1 MLEEKIEKINLYD
14 ITKNYEVKNTDAFT
28 QYLKQVWKD
37 LKDRSGDETIK
48 GIDKVTF
55 QKYYDV
61 PGLISERLF
70 SVFDSENKGYLSL
83 KDFTDNMINLFSSD
97 LDKLL
102 HLILCIYDFDKD
114 GKISKEDVRVVLSYV
129 PVYKKGNNKDN
140 NKLQFDTD
148 NYNDRLKLQKELHEK
163 LDIIFEGKDNMD
175 LNEFTNVIK
184 NKNSDIFLF
193 ILVFLYEHRP
203 FSSET
208 IKNLENIKKSPKFGP
223 KKIDNFIASPNLD
236 SNLIVS
242 QTLQKSPALKKK
254 ASLGENKNN
263 LYKNM
268 KYLGLVSGRNIE
280 INKESNNDN
289 IINKKENT
297 MTFSFKIPDV
307 SSEKNENIKN
317 FEENKES
324 NDNNNIIEKIES
336 IDLEEEE
343 QKKPTRKQLK
353 YFSEKN
359 KITEDKKKYDDNE
372 EEEIMNFSFARP
384 FEGRDIQKKR
394 EKLKLKQNEKQKEK
408 DKVDGNN
415 TDDENDDEDNNEI
428 VEEDK
433 INEKEEITEGYLYKI
448 QENKMKKIYFRLI
461 CKDLYFYKS
470 KDDKKHK
477 GMHNLSGVYIK
488 DEGTVD
494 INGKKLYC
502 FNIIFPSKE
511 RKYYLQDESEYLKWV
526 ESIRKVVHYSNINDL
541 YEIKGN
547 IGKGKFGQV
556 RLGIHKE
563 SGKQVA
569 IKIINKNY
577 VEGMDYEQIKSE
589 IDILKIAKHPNII
602 KLYDVF
608 ENEKYIYIIME
619 YCPGGDLFSYIEK
632 RNFKL
637 KEERAAEIIHKLS
650 TAVYFLHQYGIVHR
664 DLKPENIL
672 MMDQTD
678 NADIRLIDFGLGK
691 MLGPGEKC
699 DDPFGTFSYVAPE
712 VLQEKPY
719 DFKVDLFAIGIITY
733 LLVAGFL
740 PFDDEKSE
748 AEIARQTVYKP
759 TPYPKKI
766 WNKISNEAKMFVDN
780 LLSKDPD
787 KRMNLQEVLQ
797 HKWLSKFSINNSNK
811 INNNV
816 NDVFERRRKSR
827 DLSGGDKFMAF
838 SSTEKDNNIE
848 NIKDNNI

>member
-1 MLEEKIEKINLYD
+1 M
-14 ITKNYEVKNTDAFT
+14 
-28 QYLKQVWKD
+28 
-37 LKDRSGDETIK
+37 
-48 GIDKVTF
+48 
-55 QKYYDV
+55 
-61 PGLISERLF
+61 
-70 SVFDSENKGYLSL
+70 
-83 KDFTDNMINLFSSD
+83 
-97 LDKLL
+97 
-102 HLILCIYDFDKD
+102 
-114 GKISKEDVRVVLSYV
+114 
-129 PVYKKGNNKDN
+129 
-140 NKLQFDTD
+140 
-148 NYNDRLKLQKELHEK
+148 
-163 LDIIFEGKDNMD
+163 
-175 LNEFTNVIK
+175 K
-184 NKNSDIFLF
+184 NKNN
-193 ILVFLYEHRP
+193 V
-203 FSSET
+203 
-208 IKNLENIKKSPKFGP
+208 
-223 KKIDNFIASPNLD
+223 
-236 SNLIVS
+236 
-242 QTLQKSPALKKK
+242 
-254 ASLGENKNN
+254 
-263 LYKNM
+263 YKNM
-268 KYLGLVSGRNIE
+268 KYLGLVSGRNLQIK
-280 INKESNNDN
+280 NESNNNININNINIDN
-289 IINKKENT
+289 KIDKKENS
-297 MTFSFKIPDV
+297 MTFSLKIPET
-307 SSEKNENIKN
+307 SSEKNDIKEN
-317 FEENKES
+317 EENNKEL
-324 NDNNNIIEKIES
+324 NIENNNIIAKKES
-336 IDLEEEE
+336 IDLDEEE

-359 KITEDKKKYDDNE
+359 KITEDKKHYNENE

-384 FEGRDIQKKR
+384 FEGRDIPKKKA
-394 EKLKLKQNEKQKEK
+394 KLNLKQNEKQKEK
-408 DKVDGNN
+408 EKEKGNN
-415 TDDENDDEDNNEI
+415 TDEENDDEDNNEI
-428 VEEDK
+428 IEEDK

-488 DEGTVD
+488 DEGTVE
-494 INGKKLYC
+494 INKKKLYC

-541 YEIKGN
+541 YEIKGT

-699 DDPFGTFSYVAPE
+699 DEPFGTFSYVAPE

-719 DFKVDLFAIGIITY
+719 DYKVDLFAIGVITY

-740 PFDDEKSE
+740 PFDDENSE
-748 AEIARQTVYKP
+748 KEIARQTVYDP

-766 WNKISNEAKMFVDN
+766 WDNISQEAKMFVDN
-780 LLSKDPD
+780 LLSKDPE

-797 HKWLSKFSINNSNK
+797 HSWLIKFCKKNDNSNEG
-811 INNNV
+811 N
-816 NDVFERRRKSR
+816 VFEKRKSR
-827 DLSGGDKFMAF
+827 ELSGGDKFMAF
-838 SSTEKDNNIE
+838 STFEK
-848 NIKDNNI
+848 K

>member
-1 MLEEKIEKINLYD
+1 MLEEKIEKINLND
-14 ITKNYEVKNTDAFT
+14 ITENYEVKNVDAFT

-37 LKDRSGDETIK
+37 LKTRSEDESSK

-70 SVFDSENKGYLSL
+70 SVFDTENKGYLSL
-83 KDFTDNMINLFSSD
+83 IDFTENMISLFSSD

-102 HLILCIYDFDKD
+102 KFILDFYDFDKD
-114 GKISKEDVRVVLSYV
+114 GKISKEDVRIVLSYI
-129 PVYKKGNNKDN
+129 PVYKKGKNKNNSGLK
-140 NKLQFDTD
+140 FDTD
-148 NYNDRLKLQKELHEK
+148 DFNDRIKSQKELHEK
-163 LDIIFEGKDNMD
+163 LDIIFEGKEFMD
-175 LNEFTNVIK
+175 LNEFTDVIK

-203 FSSET
+203 FSAET
-208 IKNLENIKKSPKFGP
+208 IKNLENIKKSPKFSP

-236 SNLIVS
+236 SNLIVT
-242 QTLQKSPALKKK
+242 QTLQKSPALKK
-254 ASLGENKNN
+254 ASLADMKNKNTV
-263 LYKNM
+263 YKNM
-268 KYLGLVSGRNIE
+268 KFLGLLSGRNMQ
-280 INKESNNDN
+280 INKENNKEKITD
-289 IINKKENT
+289 KKEN
-297 MTFSFKIPDV
+297 MTFSFKIPETP
-307 SSEKNENIKN
+307 SAQNEIK
-317 FEENKES
+317 EIKDNKES
-324 NDNNNIIEKIES
+324 NDENDDNNIMERKES
-336 IDLEEEE
+336 IEEEID
-343 QKKPTRKQLK
+343 QKKPTRKQLR
-353 YFSEKN
+353 YFSDKN
-359 KITEDKKKYDDNE
+359 KINEEKKHYDEHE

-384 FEGRDIQKKR
+384 FEGRDIPKKK
-394 EKLKLKQNEKQKEK
+394 ENKNIKEK
-408 DKVDGNN
+408 EKSKGGNGN
-415 TDDENDDEDNNEI
+415 TDDENEDEDNNEI
-428 VEEDK
+428 LEEEK
-433 INEKEEITEGYLYKI
+433 IEEKEEITEGYLYKI
-448 QENKMKKIYFRLI
+448 QDNKMKKIYFRLI

-541 YEIKGN
+541 YEIKGT

-577 VEGMDYEQIKSE
+577 VEGIDYEQIKSE

-637 KEERAAEIIHKLS
+637 KEERAAEIIHKLC

-712 VLQEKPY
+712 VLQDKPY
-719 DFKVDLFAIGIITY
+719 DSKVDLFAIGIITY

-748 AEIARQTVYKP
+748 SEIARQTVYKP

-797 HKWLSKFSINNSNK
+797 HKWLSKFSM
-811 INNNV
+811 NNV
-816 NDVFERRRKSR
+816 NENNNDVFEKRKSC

-838 SSTEKDNNIE
+838 TSTEKENKIE
-848 NIKDNNI
+848 NKKDNI